1 MFLSVFSCSVMRL
14 ILTSICAL
22 MGLFSPTAR
31 AGGTVP
37 VPVPL
42 LTPDPVTGGEQER
55 LETPYLHL
63 PVYLHYR
70 KPRVDKQH
78 FSPAHVQSREPLPER
93 VRQVLVPAPRRRLK
107 PRVRPSGPV
116 SVACSATE
124 MRVRVHTANLGASGE
139 RVHVRLGTCDVSRS
153 TEQSV
158 VLQYEL
164 HECGTQRQIINKTVV
179 YSNMLHYTPDA
190 GGSGSE
196 VFSVPVQCRFNRFH
210 YSYKIGFVPSVER
223 LKFFK
228 PMKTKGGVTLT
239 ACDAQWN
246 RLSPAEAFV
255 IGQPMYFEAE
265 TLYVPEDER
274 LFVHFCHV
282 TTNGSGVST
291 PQVKIIDNYGCLI
304 DSKSSSRSRF
314 INSGRRNVIRFTIDA
329 FTLQGK
335 VQKYL
340 FIHCEMS
347 IRSVVPTETSKSC
360 SYNRLERRWEELYGA
375 DSVCSCCDSS
385 CVPEMPSLVRP
396 LTSELGAL
404 VEQHP
409 EGKSR
414 KNPTQ
419 STERIFTPEP
429 EHGILTTEIQQETIV
444 PERTL
449 ILEHEHRTV
458 TPEGTP
464 TLESKRAVSTP
475 ESEHGKISTPQS
487 TPTPAGERG
496 VLTPAGEDRKI
507 TLEGTPTPESEQR
520 TMMPDSEYGIP
531 TPEHKYGMLENMHGK
546 VAPEAPPTPESEH
559 RTPTPD
565 HEHGTPMPDTDHE
578 EITLYPHEAV
588 SPGTLTP
595 SVKQNTITPA
605 LKHTELHEPYRIFE
619 EVFGLS

>member
-1 MFLSVFSCSVMRL
+1 MFLREFSCSVMGL

-22 MGLFSPTAR
+22 IGLFSPTAR
-31 AGGTVP
+31 AAGTVP
-37 VPVPL
+37 VPL
-42 LTPDPVTGGEQER
+42 FTPDPVTGGEQER
-55 LETPYLHL
+55 LEAPYLHL

-78 FSPAHVQSREPLPER
+78 FSPAHVKSREPLPER

-107 PRVRPSGPV
+107 TRVRPSGPV

-124 MRVRVHTANLGASGE
+124 MRVRVHTANLAASGE

-158 VLQYEL
+158 LFQYEL
-164 HECGTQRQIINKTVV
+164 HECGAQRQIINKTVV
-179 YSNMLHYTPDA
+179 YSNMLHYIPDA

-196 VFSVPVQCRFNRFH
+196 MLSVPVQCRFNRFH

-265 TLYVPEDER
+265 TLYVPDDER

-282 TTNGSGVST
+282 TTNSSRIST

-304 DSKSSSRSRF
+304 DSKSRSQSRF
-314 INSGRRNVIRFTIDA
+314 INSGRRNVVRFTIDA

-360 SYNRLERRWEELYGA
+360 TYNRLEHRWEELYGA

-414 KNPTQ
+414 KSPPQ
-419 STERIFTPEP
+419 STEGIFTPEP
-429 EHGILTTEIQQETIV
+429 EHGILTTESQHKTNV
-444 PERTL
+444 P
-449 ILEHEHRTV
+449 
-458 TPEGTP
+458 
-464 TLESKRAVSTP
+464 
-475 ESEHGKISTPQS
+475 
-487 TPTPAGERG
+487 
-496 VLTPAGEDRKI
+496 
-507 TLEGTPTPESEQR
+507 
-520 TMMPDSEYGIP
+520 
-531 TPEHKYGMLENMHGK
+531 
-546 VAPEAPPTPESEH
+546 
-559 RTPTPD
+559 
-565 HEHGTPMPDTDHE
+565 
-578 EITLYPHEAV
+578 
-588 SPGTLTP
+588 
-595 SVKQNTITPA
+595 
-605 LKHTELHEPYRIFE
+605 
-619 EVFGLS
+619 